1 MAAYLTPM
9 TDAPPASTAA
19 SAASAAAAAAA
30 PAVPPAAT
38 AEPPP
43 IRLDRRQRDR
53 RRPWLWALL
62 LALLLIAQTSL
73 VALTLRFENMRRQEF
88 VDNQASA
95 VAARFKQLAGRDLQ
109 GMQGLLWVEPSASRW
124 RDDAAELMR
133 RFRPLLRIE
142 QRDAKNQLLDAVAS
156 PYSAPLFPDFERRQ
170 FQTDLELACA
180 NALRR
185 QATPQYSTSYFVP
198 YGSSGEGVEVMDL
211 CLPKIE
217 GNQVRAYLVATV
229 SLPALLEDSL
239 TPEQARRLEFSFIDS
254 DGTRLARSGLVR
266 GSGIYTAERLI
277 ELPGFSMVLK
287 GDNEA
292 GSPGLI
298 PALSTALV
306 LGLSLALFAV
316 VLLLARDGRKRAFA
330 EHQLAQALAFRQAM
344 ENSLTAGLRARDMG
358 GRITYVNQ
366 AFCAMVGFKPEALLG
381 RGLTHGTEAPPP
393 YWPPEHLEEY
403 RKRLVERNA
412 QAGRP
417 LHEADPH
424 QSFETVYMR
433 ANGERFPVMI
443 FEAPLLDAD
452 GRQTGWMSA
461 VLDVTDRHRM
471 EELAR
476 QQQDRLQASARLAAV
491 GEMASLLSHEIN
503 QPLAAIASYATAA
516 LNLLDRRDGHDEDEQ
531 RQTMV
536 REANARIAEQAERA
550 GRVIKSVHDF
560 VRRREQAH
568 EAVQADQLIEAVL
581 PLVRMQARKSNA
593 RVFVECAE
601 PVPTVHCDR
610 TLVEQVLLNLAR
622 NAIQAMEAG
631 TPPGERV
638 LILRIAP
645 MAKRWVAF
653 SVLDRGPGIAADV
666 GRKLFTPFF
675 TTRKEGMGLGLSLC
689 RTVVEQHGGA
699 MDYLNRDG
707 GGCEFRFTL
716 PASNESSGNA

>member
-1 MAAYLTPM
+1 MSLAAAYFTPM

-19 SAASAAAAAAA
+19 SAA
-30 PAVPPAAT
+30 PAVPASET
-38 AEPPP
+38 PP

-88 VDNQASA
+88 VDNQVSA

-133 RFRPLLRIE
+133 RLRPLLRVE
-142 QRDAKNQLLDAVAS
+142 QRDARNQLLDAVAS
-156 PYSAPLFPDFERRQ
+156 PYSAPLFPDTERRQ

-211 CLPKIE
+211 CLPRIE

-266 GSGIYTAERLI
+266 GSGVYKAERLI

-287 GDNEA
+287 GDSEA

-344 ENSLTAGLRARDMG
+344 ENSLTAGLRARDMR

-366 AFCAMVGFKPEALLG
+366 AFCAMVGFQPDELLG
-381 RGLTHGTEAPPP
+381 RGLSHGTEAPPP

-412 QAGRP
+412 QAGGP
-417 LHEADPH
+417 FDEADPH

-516 LNLLDRRDGHDEDEQ
+516 LNLLDRRNGRDDQDGHGEDEQ
-531 RQTMV
+531 TATMV

-593 RVFVECAE
+593 RVFVECAD
-601 PVPTVHCDR
+601 PAPTVHCDR

-638 LILRIAP
+638 LVLRIAQT
-645 MAKRWVAF
+645 AQRWVAF

-716 PASNESSGNA
+716 PASNESSSGNA